1 MNSNFL
7 VDRIES
13 VYFSTED
20 GRKIKVDGIKEI
32 NTISEYVPHNNIVKS
47 IIQPSEVS
55 LDFTISFMNYR
66 FFGIT
71 NNRIRLHG
79 GKPVR
84 YNTLKRLRKNG

>member
-1 MNSNFL
+1 MNSY
-7 VDRIES
+7 IES

-20 GRKIKVDGIKEI
+20 GRKIKVDEVKEI
-32 NTISEYVPHNNIVKS
+32 NTVSEYVPNNNIVKS
-47 IIQPSEVS
+47 IIQPSKVS
-55 LDFTISFMNYR
+55 LDFTISFMDYR

-84 YNTLKRLRKNG
+84 YNTLKMLRKKWIKNIR

>member
-66 FFGIT
+66 FFWYY
-71 NNRIRLHG
+71 
-79 GKPVR
+79 K
-84 YNTLKRLRKNG
+84 